1 MQPRHQTSKMPI
13 QIDGIRYFLA
23 VEVAK
28 VVGVTRQ
35 TLWRWR
41 QGGKIPPGHRYRD
54 RQVAFSEA
62 EFEAIREYAHRIEP
76 IDADSAQQLRLFNR
90 STPGSSEVGG

>member
-1 MQPRHQTSKMPI
+1 MQPRHKVSIVPFE
-13 QIDGIRYFLA
+13 IDGIRYFLA

-28 VVGVTRQ
+28 TVGVTRQ

-76 IDADSAQQLRLFNR
+76 IDADSTQQLRLFNGPKP
-90 STPGSSEVGG
+90 SASSAGG

>member
-1 MQPRHQTSKMPI
+1 MPI
-13 QIDGIRYFLA
+13 EIEGVRYFLA

-28 VVGVTRQ
+28 TVGVTRQ

-41 QGGKIPPGHRYRD
+41 QGGKIPRGHRYRD

-76 IDADSAQQLRLFNR
+76 IDADSSQQLRLFNG
-90 STPGSSEVGG
+90 STTGSSSVGG